1 VPTRERGKLR
11 LLSLTGNGTARPWP
25 SRWGDGFNARLRDE
39 LLSGELFR
47 SMASE
52 MMLRSMRQ
60 ALKITSQPTNA
71 EIKFSRSGLPRYTN
85 AAGTLCLPSCG
96 FSLDCF

>member
-1 VPTRERGKLR
+1 MDGSGEKKPKPPAVREFRSVPER
-11 LLSLTGNGTARPWP
+11 NGGHRT
-25 SRWGDGFNARLRDE
+25 GFNARLRDE